1 MVPKKKGGKREDRGE
16 RERGR
21 EYDIGNA
28 YLHVPCGEKCKERE
42 EREEKGLGNA
52 TTLKMRIEKREK
64 REDRATQRR
73 QERRQ
78 RREREREREYD
89 IENAY

>member
-1 MVPKKKGGKREDRGE
+1 MGPKKKGGKREDRGE
-16 RERGR
+16 RGRGR

-28 YLHVPCGEKCKERE
+28 YLHVHCGEKCKERE

-52 TTLKMRIEKREK
+52 TTLKIRIEKREK

-78 RREREREREYD
+78 RRERERERERV
-89 IENAY
+89 